1 MMRKIIQKK
10 PVMTILIL
18 LFIFC
23 MILTGCSNNANANAE
38 SEANSKADTAT
49 SSNMVKSSDS
59 VSSTA
64 SGSNAESMSDSKVPS
79 QNYSINISEDE
90 AIKLALTEAKSHQKE
105 FLCTITDADI
115 KSAKYE
121 LKSDNNNIY
130 YAVVFHVPLSES
142 PNFLVDV
149 GVDVDANSG
158 KIIDVHQFK

>member
-1 MMRKIIQKK
+1 MMRKLIQIK
-10 PVMTILIL
+10 PIMTILIL
-18 LFIFC
+18 LFVFC
-23 MILTGCSNNANANAE
+23 MILNGCSNTADVE
-38 SEANSKADTAT
+38 SESNSKINTAV
-49 SSNMVKSSDS
+49 SSNMVKSLDS
-59 VSSTA
+59 ASSTA
-64 SGSNAESMSDSKVPS
+64 SGSNAESNADDKAPS

-90 AIKLALTEAKSHQKE
+90 AIELALTEAKSHQKE

-115 KSAKYE
+115 KTAKCE

-149 GVDVDANSG
+149 GVDVDADSG

>member
-1 MMRKIIQKK
+1 
-10 PVMTILIL
+10 
-18 LFIFC
+18 

-115 KSAKYE
+115 KTAKCE

-149 GVDVDANSG
+149 GVDVDADSG

>member
-1 MMRKIIQKK
+1 MRKLIQIK
-10 PVMTILIL
+10 PIMTILIL
-18 LFIFC
+18 LFVFC

-115 KSAKYE
+115 KTAKCE

-149 GVDVDANSG
+149 GVDVDADSG